1 MKTKEGREFDLFLS
15 SKKWVGLITTRTRLV
30 SWGSHWNCGSGSKS
44 RKWYVCVITQLAKK
58 KRIGSGWLINCGD
71 WFLISFY
78 RRGLKEV
85 RERDLMWKG
94 FDVKVDCKNVTCFVY
109 ALSLGRCARVSTC
122 IYHYYYI
129 IYVAIKRGWTIW
141 WFVQMNC
148 ELILRHHWGF

>member
-85 RERDLMWKG
+85 RERDLMWKLIA
-94 FDVKVDCKNVTCFVY
+94 KMSR
-109 ALSLGRCARVSTC
+109 ALYMHSRWVGVQECLLA
-122 IYHYYYI
+122 YI
-129 IYVAIKRGWTIW
+129 IITIFSDQPW
-141 WFVQMNC
+141 LNHLMVC
-148 ELILRHHWGF
+148 TDELWVWILRHHWGFF